1 MGPDGGSVLAR
12 HRPAAWSP
20 LCCVC
25 LRASLP
31 RCPHKWPAAG
41 ALRHLRVPHWAQHLR
56 VPGDVACGSGLRGEF
71 SVRCSVVGTRCT
83 VAVPPVGTPG
93 RSPPASPEDATAH
106 AGGARPSPCC
116 PSSGGG
122 CWTAWRSHRW
132 APAAPAPASAPLGA
146 PSRAQGFGVAA
157 AGPALPAASRGS
169 SARPCPSSVRTWGNV
184 FPCAFS
190 VMTLKT
196 NFGCPAG
203 GTASECRP
211 LSYRPHG
218 SHGPRSWGGLG
229 GQRQR
234 HRSGRTC
241 RPRASV
247 LGNAVSS
254 PPAAPCT
261 GGTFFCHSS
270 MCINNSLVC
279 NGVQNCAYPWDENHC
294 RGESPRWRP
303 GRARADN
310 GLPPARAS
318 AAARPA
324 WRRVTGTFPS
334 LDPRPLDVAKAK
346 ENRSSAGVF
355 LNCFYLK
362 WFRSLL

>member
-1 MGPDGGSVLAR
+1 MLRRRHALHCGRAPSRHTGAVAARRPRGRRCARRGRASEPLLSVLWGRLLDRVAVSSLGPGR
-12 HRPAAWSP
+12 AGPSVRPARRPQPGAGVRRRRGLARPPCSIP
-20 LCCVC
+20 RELGRAVPELCKD
-25 LRASLP
+25 LGKR
-31 RCPHKWPAAG
+31 
-41 ALRHLRVPHWAQHLR
+41 
-56 VPGDVACGSGLRGEF
+56 F
-71 SVRCSVVGTRCT
+71 SVRILCHDVKDKLW
-83 VAVPPVGTPG
+83 VPSWGHRV
-93 RSPPASPEDATAH
+93 RMPASILPSAWL
-106 AGGARPSPCC
+106 AR
-116 PSSGGG
+116 
-122 CWTAWRSHRW
+122 
-132 APAAPAPASAPLGA
+132 PASA
-146 PSRAQGFGVAA
+146 
-157 AGPALPAASRGS
+157 
-169 SARPCPSSVRTWGNV
+169 
-184 FPCAFS
+184 
-190 VMTLKT
+190 
-196 NFGCPAG
+196 
-203 GTASECRP
+203 
-211 LSYRPHG
+211 
-218 SHGPRSWGGLG
+218 GGLG
-229 GQRQR
+229 GQRRR
-234 HRSGRTC
+234 HRSGRTR

-294 RGESPRWRP
+294 RGESPRQRP

-318 AAARPA
+318 AAVRPA
-324 WRRVTGTFPS
+324 WRHVTGTFPS

>member
-1 MGPDGGSVLAR
+1 M
-12 HRPAAWSP
+12 
-20 LCCVC
+20 
-25 LRASLP
+25 
-31 RCPHKWPAAG
+31 
-41 ALRHLRVPHWAQHLR
+41 
-56 VPGDVACGSGLRGEF
+56 RGEF

-93 RSPPASPEDATAH
+93 RSPPAGPEDATAH
-106 AGGARPSPCC
+106 AGGARLSPCC

-157 AGPALPAASRGS
+157 AWPALPAASRGS

-184 FPCAFS
+184 FPCAFCHDVKDRLWVPSWGHRVRMPAS
-190 VMTLKT
+190 VL
-196 NFGCPAG
+196 PSA
-203 GTASECRP
+203 
-211 LSYRPHG
+211 
-218 SHGPRSWGGLG
+218 GGLG
-229 GQRQR
+229 GQRR
-234 HRSGRTC
+234 RRRGGRTR
-241 RPRASV
+241 RPCASV

-294 RGESPRWRP
+294 RGESPRRRP